1 MLATGLSVLLVLT
14 GVVLAP
20 RAGADGGD
28 LARAQAR
35 ADQAAAELAEAE
47 ARLGELDAEINTLQ
61 ARAADAQARI
71 DELRAA
77 VRELAVQRYV
87 NADAA
92 QLTYL
97 DPDINVQARADTLGR
112 YATQGNQ
119 DAIDDFVAAHEDLEL
134 AQAELSEKKEAQAGA
149 IGQLEERREA
159 LEAELE
165 RLQELE
171 RERQEAERKRREEAA
186 KAAEREAAEQE
197 AAEREAAARASSA
210 GRVAAGRAAAG
221 RAASAAAPSAPAPS
235 APIARGSFVCP
246 VQGPVAFSD
255 TWGAPRSGGRSH
267 KGVDMLSP
275 RGTPTVAPVGG
286 VVSHRGN
293 SLGGLSWHLQGDD
306 GHYYYGT
313 HLQSYANVGAGH
325 VEAGTV
331 IGYVGDTGNAAGTP
345 HLHFE
350 VHPNGGSAVNPY
362 PYVRNA
368 C

>member
-1 MLATGLSVLLVLT
+1 MLATGLTVLLVLT
-14 GVVLAP
+14 GLILAP
-20 RAGADGGD
+20 RAGADGGE
-28 LARAQAR
+28 LAKARAR
-35 ADQAAAELAEAE
+35 ANHAAAELAEAE
-47 ARLGELDAEINTLQ
+47 TRLGELDAEITTLE
-61 ARAADAQARI
+61 ARAADAEARI
-71 DELRAA
+71 NELRAA

-119 DAIDDFVAAHEDLEL
+119 DAIDDFTAASEDLEV
-134 AQAELSEKKEAQAGA
+134 AQAQLRQKKEAQAAA
-149 IGQLEERREA
+149 IEQLEEKRTA
-159 LEAELE
+159 LEAEFKRLE
-165 RLQELE
+165 KLE
-171 RERQEAERKRREEAA
+171 RERQEAERKRREAAA
-186 KAAEREAAEQE
+186 KAAKEAA
-197 AAEREAAARASSA
+197 AREAAAKAAAS
-210 GRVAAGRAAAG
+210 RAAAPA
-221 RAASAAAPSAPAPS
+221 RSSAPARSAPAPS

-275 RGTPTVAPVGG
+275 RGTPTVAPVSG

-293 SLGGLSWHLQGDD
+293 SVGGLSWHLQGDD

-331 IGYVGDTGNAAGTP
+331 IGYVGDTGNARGTP

-350 VHPNGGSAVNPY
+350 IHPNGGSAVNPY
-362 PYVRNA
+362 PYVRDA

>member
-1 MLATGLSVLLVLT
+1 MLATGLTVLLVLT
-14 GVVLAP
+14 GLILAP
-20 RAGADGGD
+20 RAGADGGE
-28 LARAQAR
+28 LAKARAR
-35 ADQAAAELAEAE
+35 ANHAAAELAEAE
-47 ARLGELDAEINTLQ
+47 TRLGELDAEITTLE
-61 ARAADAQARI
+61 ARAADAEARI
-71 DELRAA
+71 NELRAA

-119 DAIDDFVAAHEDLEL
+119 DAIDDFTAASEDLEV
-134 AQAELSEKKEAQAGA
+134 AQAQLRQKKEAQAAA
-149 IGQLEERREA
+149 IEQLEEKRTA
-159 LEAELE
+159 LEAEFKRLE
-165 RLQELE
+165 KLE
-171 RERQEAERKRREEAA
+171 RERQEAERKRREAAA
-186 KAAEREAAEQE
+186 KAAKEAA
-197 AAEREAAARASSA
+197 AREAAANAAAS
-210 GRVAAGRAAAG
+210 RAAAPA
-221 RAASAAAPSAPAPS
+221 RSSAPARSAPAPS

-275 RGTPTVAPVGG
+275 RGTPTVAPVSG

-293 SLGGLSWHLQGDD
+293 SVGGLSWHLQGDD

-331 IGYVGDTGNAAGTP
+331 IGYVGDTGNARGTP

-350 VHPNGGSAVNPY
+350 IHPNGGSAVNPY
-362 PYVRNA
+362 PYVRDA

>member
-1 MLATGLSVLLVLT
+1 MLATGLTVLLVLT
-14 GVVLAP
+14 GLVLAP
-20 RAGADGGD
+20 RAGADGGE
-28 LARAQAR
+28 LAEARAR
-35 ADQAAAELAEAE
+35 ANQAAAELAEAE
-47 ARLGELDAEINTLQ
+47 TRLGQLDAEITTLE
-61 ARAADAQARI
+61 ARAADAEARI
-71 DELRAA
+71 NELRAA

-119 DAIDDFVAAHEDLEL
+119 DAIDDFTAASEDLEV
-134 AQAELSEKKEAQAGA
+134 AQAELRQKKEAQAAA
-149 IGQLEERREA
+149 IEQLEEKRTA
-159 LEAELE
+159 LEAEFKRLE
-165 RLQELE
+165 KLE
-171 RERQEAERKRREEAA
+171 RERQEAERKRREAAA
-186 KAAEREAAEQE
+186 KAAKEAA
-197 AAEREAAARASSA
+197 AREAAAK
-210 GRVAAGRAAAG
+210 AAAS
-221 RAASAAAPSAPAPS
+221 RSAAPSRSASAPS

-275 RGTPTVAPVGG
+275 SGTPTVAPVSG

-293 SLGGLSWHLQGDD
+293 SVGGLSWHLQGDD

-331 IGYVGDTGNAAGTP
+331 IGYVGDTGNARGTP

-350 VHPNGGSAVNPY
+350 IHPNGGSAVNPS
-362 PYVRNA
+362 PYVRDA